1 MGDNDLIRHV
11 IHDYG
16 YLGLA
21 LSLIVNCIGVPI
33 ASEVLLPMTGVY
45 AASAGLDLAVVV
57 IIAIIAQIIGLTIAY
72 YIALKGGVELLE
84 KYGKYVFLR
93 HRELMKFHKIF
104 KKHGPGLILF
114 GSCIPGVHG
123 YMGFTA
129 GLAEMKLYPFLTT
142 IFVGAT
148 VWTVVLVG
156 LGAIFSQ
163 QVLSVISA
171 ASGYGPVI
179 TAGLVFIALSIWYI
193 KFRNRK
199 HPRKKIQ

>member
-21 LSLIVNCIGVPI
+21 LSLVLNCIGIPI
-33 ASEVLLPMTGVY
+33 ASEILLPLTGVY

-57 IIAIIAQIIGLTIAY
+57 VIAIIAQIIGLTLAY

-84 KYGKYVFLR
+84 KYGKYVFLK
-93 HRELMKFHKIF
+93 HRELVKFHKIF
-104 KKHGPGLILF
+104 RKHGSGLILL

-156 LGAIFSQ
+156 LGAIFSH
-163 QVLSVISA
+163 QVLSVIA
-171 ASGYGPVI
+171 AAGDYGAVI
-179 TAGLVFIALSIWYI
+179 PIILVFIALSIWYI
-193 KFRNRK
+193 KLRNRK
-199 HPRKKIQ
+199 QLRKKK